1 MAGVFCVWGEGV
13 CVCVC
18 VCVWGGGGAVKGEV
32 EDSERNHLTRLRW
45 DKNEEIATDSVAVC
59 T

>member
-1 MAGVFCVWGEGV
+1 M
-13 CVCVC
+13 CVCVGR
-18 VCVWGGGGAVKGEV
+18 GGGVVKGEV

-45 DKNEEIATDSVAVC
+45 DKSEEIATDSVVVC